1 MTTPVDSD
9 EELDAAAQGME
20 SEAADDEDEDEDED
34 ADEDED
40 EIDAIGKAAGLVVQD
55 GQALGGADPVDR
67 RDAKRWENDPASA
80 DDAAIESDRTRR
92 E

>member
-1 MTTPVDSD
+1 MTKPVDVD

-20 SEAADDEDEDEDED
+20 SEEAG
-34 ADEDED
+34 DED
-40 EIDAIGKAAGLVVQD
+40 EIDAIGKAAGLVVKD

-80 DDAAIESDRTRR
+80 DDAAIDPDRARR
-92 E
+92 